1 MLCLGKII
9 YQRSWKISP
18 NQSILEGFIY
28 QGGTGIAYSEK
39 LCAFVNSIPEVHQ
52 QHYKEFVDSRLFRWQ
67 EIVSDTIMKNNFSW
81 NEKSK
86 TRPKEHAYT

>member
-1 MLCLGKII
+1 MLSLGKII
-9 YQRSWKISP
+9 YQRSWKIPP

-28 QGGTGIAYSEK
+28 QGAKGIAYSEK

-52 QHYKEFVDSRLFRWQ
+52 QHYKEFVDSRLFMWQ

-81 NEKSK
+81 KNQ
-86 TRPKEHAYT
+86 T